1 MIISKRFFSTIFEP
15 SSDTKSSPLISL
27 HSVSTPTPNTP
38 ANPATF
44 PLPLSTTV
52 FRYTVPHHHTNPMG
66 NLHGGAA
73 ATIFDICTTL
83 ALAPISKPGMW
94 MLGGVSRALN
104 VTYLR
109 PAPEGEKVLI
119 VCDVVAAGRQMASTK
134 ASMVR
139 ERDGV
144 VLSTCLHE
152 KVNTDAMLKGKL

>member
-1 MIISKRFFSTIFEP
+1 
-15 SSDTKSSPLISL
+15 
-27 HSVSTPTPNTP
+27 
-38 ANPATF
+38 
-44 PLPLSTTV
+44 
-52 FRYTVPHHHTNPMG
+52 
-66 NLHGGAA
+66 
-73 ATIFDICTTL
+73 
-83 ALAPISKPGMW
+83 